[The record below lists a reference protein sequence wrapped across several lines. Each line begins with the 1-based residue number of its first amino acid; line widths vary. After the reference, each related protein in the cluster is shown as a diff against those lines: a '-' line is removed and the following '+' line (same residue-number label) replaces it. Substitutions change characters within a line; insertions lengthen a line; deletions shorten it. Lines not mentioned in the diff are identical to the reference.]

1 MFTSRLIFKIYI
13 DKLHTQCLDFFSKKE
28 IIKAI
33 KNVIYGCHS
42 FVIGS

>member
-1 MFTSRLIFKIYI
+1 MITSRLIFKIYI
-13 DKLHTQCLDFFSKKE
+13 DKLHTQGLDFFSKKE

-33 KNVIYGCHS
+33 KDVIYGCHS

>member
-13 DKLHTQCLDFFSKKE
+13 DKLHTQYLDFFFKKE

-33 KNVIYGCHS
+33 ENIIYGCHS
-42 FVIGS
+42 LVIGS